1 MADLDDFDLD
11 PSGEEPPIAGPQPP
25 RSIGEPEG
33 GGLSFLVILSALVV
47 VALGGVGVLWYAFRS
62 PVVPQPTPQVAT
74 SAEVTPAPGMP
85 AASPTPP
92 VHLPALDESDAIV
105 RQLVGAL
112 TTHPEAAR
120 WLAQS
125 ALVRTLT
132 AVVVNVVD
140 GETPVPHLGVLKPKK
155 GFEGVPRGR
164 RLVADATAF
173 GAYATVV
180 EVVASLDGKQ
190 TAETFGA
197 LEPLFDAAYRDL
209 GHPEGGFRKA
219 LVRAMEILEATPVPK
234 ADETLERNG
243 TLLRYADPRF
253 EGLTPAQK
261 QFLRMGPDNVGRVQE
276 ALGRLR
282 AHLVKVQS

>member
-1 MADLDDFDLD
+1 
-11 PSGEEPPIAGPQPP
+11 
-25 RSIGEPEG
+25 
-33 GGLSFLVILSALVV
+33 
-47 VALGGVGVLWYAFRS
+47 
-62 PVVPQPTPQVAT
+62 
-74 SAEVTPAPGMP
+74 
-85 AASPTPP
+85 
-92 VHLPALDESDAIV
+92 
-105 RQLVGAL
+105 
-112 TTHPEAAR
+112 
-120 WLAQS
+120 
-125 ALVRTLT
+125 
-132 AVVVNVVD
+132 
-140 GETPVPHLGVLKPKK
+140 
-155 GFEGVPRGR
+155 
-164 RLVADATAF
+164 VADATAF

-234 ADETLERNG
+234 ADEALERNG